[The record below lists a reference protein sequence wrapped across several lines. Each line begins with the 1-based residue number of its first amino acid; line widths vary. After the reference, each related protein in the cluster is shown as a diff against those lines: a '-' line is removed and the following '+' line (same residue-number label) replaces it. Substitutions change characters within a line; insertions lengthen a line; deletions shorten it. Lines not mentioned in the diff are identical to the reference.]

1 MRWVMQEH
9 IGSIASLIGS
19 LTVVGS
25 ALIWIYNK
33 FIGEPR
39 EERRQEEETLRHKRM
54 IEVVTK
60 ENEPLNESIK
70 QLTEWL
76 NESKIDRKKLNTL
89 SKINSDRIDQ
99 QEKQFDNLEDR
110 VIVLETIQKIRKSFQ
125 TSGGN

>member
-1 MRWVMQEH
+1 MQEH

-39 EERRQEEETLRHKRM
+39 ERNRQEEETLRHKRM

-60 ENEPLNESIK
+60 ENEPLNKSIK

-76 NESKIDRKKLNTL
+76 NESKVDRENLNTI
-89 SKINSDRIDQ
+89 SKINSGRLDEHEEQLDQ
-99 QEKQFDNLEDR
+99 LTDR
-110 VIVLETIQKIRKSFQ
+110 VIVLETINKVKKSFQ
-125 TSGGN
+125 YQGGN